1 MCNDESK
8 DDCISK
14 YLHYNLNRINMYS
27 HGLENMGV
35 SLRRGK
41 ALIVIIHRNT
51 HENDIFA
58 G

>member
-1 MCNDESK
+1 
-8 DDCISK
+8 
-14 YLHYNLNRINMYS
+14 MYS